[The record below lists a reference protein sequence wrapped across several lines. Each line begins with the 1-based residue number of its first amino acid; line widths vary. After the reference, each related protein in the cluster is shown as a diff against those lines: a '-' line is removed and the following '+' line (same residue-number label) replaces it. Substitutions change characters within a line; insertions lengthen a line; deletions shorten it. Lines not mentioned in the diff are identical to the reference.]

1 MFSAFRVRL
10 LPPPPL
16 VPHNDWTSKNL
27 LQLGSKQSR
36 AFFSINFYFISLQ
49 QNSYLGFIVSSVQT
63 LTIQI
68 PSCFLL
74 SLSLSNLY
82 TQQQLHRVWNES
94 LAPDPI
100 LLLETS
106 LSL

>member
-1 MFSAFRVRL
+1 
-10 LPPPPL
+10 
-16 VPHNDWTSKNL
+16 

-49 QNSYLGFIVSSVQT
+49 QNSYLGFLVSSVQT

-74 SLSLSNLY
+74 SFSFSNLY
-82 TQQQLHRVWNES
+82 TQQQQLHRVWNES